1 MLLATVRAVSYKVLS
16 VVGRAFAMPRNE
28 SPPKAPGYLHGVPP
42 ATDIASD
49 ATLSYVLDSERNIL
63 HQQWRGTIRPM
74 DVVAYWQRL
83 IADEATL
90 AVGRHLNDLREC
102 RLEFSGDQWLSM
114 IASVLE
120 RMPAHAPW
128 RAAIVVDSAE
138 TAGTVRQF
146 LGYAGELV
154 EAQVFLRM
162 DEAETWLLDG

>member
-1 MLLATVRAVSYKVLS
+1 
-16 VVGRAFAMPRNE
+16 MPRSE
-28 SPPKAPGYLHGVPP
+28 APPGASGYLHGFPPP
-42 ATDIASD
+42 ADIA
-49 ATLSYVLDSERNIL
+49 AAPALTYVLDVERNIL
-63 HQQWRGTIRPM
+63 RQQWRGTIQPL

-90 AVGRHLNDLREC
+90 AVGQHLNDLRAC
-102 RLEFSGDQWLSM
+102 RLEFSGDQWLSL

-146 LGYAGELV
+146 LGYAGDLV
-154 EAQVFLRM
+154 VAQVFLGM